1 MIPLNDSNAVGQP
14 ALRLLRDIIA
24 TVLDVTIISWSHL
37 LAGKEVNAKSSEP
50 DIAGRLGRAMIAE
63 KNRRNLKNFRIE
75 EEVGTRS
82 SLNAPRTEGRIDIKI
97 IYSFDEREYFGME
110 CKRVSG
116 KSRKLAKKY
125 VDQGVMRFVTGK
137 YSHGH
142 EWGAM
147 LGFVIDGNYS
157 GCISLICDHL
167 NKTRKTNGMKDKWAA
182 EKNLGSCQ
190 NLYRTYHRQNAHSSL
205 LTLLHL
211 FLLIE

>member
-1 MIPLNDSNAVGQP
+1 
-14 ALRLLRDIIA
+14 
-24 TVLDVTIISWSHL
+24 
-37 LAGKEVNAKSSEP
+37 LASKEVSAKSSEP

-75 EEVGTRS
+75 EEVGARS
-82 SLNAPRTEGRIDIKI
+82 SLDAPRTEGRIDIKI

-157 GCISLICDHL
+157 GCVRLICGYL

-182 EKNLGSCQ
+182 EKNLGAYQ